1 MTRKEFE
8 LLSVSEQACVLQEHG
23 VFVSEKVDGGKRLYL
38 YLINYFFVEL
48 LHDFSDPNK
57 VQGLTISRIFEDE
70 RLFHEHPSLPVKFP
84 A

>member
-8 LLSVSEQACVLQEHG
+8 SLSVLEQAGVLREHG
-23 VFVSEKVDGGKRLYL
+23 VYVSEKVEGGKRFYL

-57 VQGLTISRIFEDE
+57 VQGLTVSRIFEDE
-70 RLFHEHPSLPVKFP
+70 KLFHETSLPVKFP